1 MKIYNQL
8 AFDGKFEELEK
19 LVAKQVI
26 SLDDLSEEAFQL
38 FKTWIESP

>member
-1 MKIYNQL
+1 MKYYDQL
-8 AFDGKFEELEK
+8 AFDGNFKELEK
-19 LVAKQVI
+19 LVIKQVI